1 MVGEL
6 LELVDIDKTQYGFI
20 LEKGIIDFM
29 LFLKRVT
36 EKFTSKNMK
45 LILVS
50 GDPEKVFNWLSSK
63 AVATRVSD
71 GVAALNNFLKKE
83 TFLKMKNK
91 TLASTNC
98 IGSGLVKR
106 YKVEYFAIPL
116 TILGI
121 NFIEK
126 NP

>member
-1 MVGEL
+1 
-6 LELVDIDKTQYGFI
+6 
-20 LEKGIIDFM
+20 
-29 LFLKRVT
+29 
-36 EKFTSKNMK
+36 MK

-50 GDPEKVFNWLSSK
+50 GDPEKVFNWLSRR
-63 AVATRVSD
+63 ALATRVSD

-91 TLASTNC
+91 ILGSMNC
-98 IGSGLVKR
+98 IGGGRVKR

-116 TILGI
+116 TILGVD
-121 NFIEK
+121 FIQK

>member
-1 MVGEL
+1 MDGEL

-29 LFLKRVT
+29 LFLKRV
-36 EKFTSKNMK
+36 TSKNMK

-71 GVAALNNFLKKE
+71 GVAALNNFVKKE

-98 IGSGLVKR
+98 IGSGRVKR

>member
-1 MVGEL
+1 MDGEL

-29 LFLKRVT
+29 LFLKRV
-36 EKFTSKNMK
+36 TSKNMK

-71 GVAALNNFLKKE
+71 GVAALNNFVKKE

>member
-1 MVGEL
+1 MDGEL

-50 GDPEKVFNWLSSK
+50 GDPERSS
-63 AVATRVSD
+63 
-71 GVAALNNFLKKE
+71 
-83 TFLKMKNK
+83 
-91 TLASTNC
+91 
-98 IGSGLVKR
+98 IGYQAR
-106 YKVEYFAIPL
+106 P
-116 TILGI
+116 
-121 NFIEK
+121 
-126 NP
+126 